1 MKVVVDTD
9 RCGGHGLCEAIEAIA
24 PEYFEVQSNGL
35 SKSLRDDIDPNDLVD
50 VEDAVA
56 SCPTEA
62 LRIED

>member
-9 RCGGHGLCEAIEAIA
+9 RCGGHGLCEAIA
-24 PEYFEVQSNGL
+24 PEYFEVQGNGL
-35 SKSLRDDIDPNDLVD
+35 AEVQRPDIAPDDVED

>member
-1 MKVVVDTD
+1 
-9 RCGGHGLCEAIEAIA
+9 
-24 PEYFEVQSNGL
+24 L
-35 SKSLRDDIDPNDLVD
+35 SKVLRDDVDPADQVD

>member
-9 RCGGHGLCEAIEAIA
+9 RCGGHGLCEAIA
-24 PEYFEVQSNGL
+24 PDYFEVQSNGL
-35 SKSLRDDIDPNDLVD
+35 VQSLRPTVDPADLPDI
-50 VEDAVA
+50 EDAVA

>member
-9 RCGGHGLCEAIEAIA
+9 RCGGHGLCEAIA

-35 SKSLRDDIDPNDLVD
+35 SQVMRPEIDPDDLPEI
-50 VEDAVA
+50 EDAVA

>member
-9 RCGGHGLCEAIEAIA
+9 RCGGHGLCEAIA

-35 SKSLRDDIDPNDLVD
+35 SKSLRDDIDPADLVD

>member
-9 RCGGHGLCEAIEAIA
+9 RCGGHGLCEAIA
-24 PEYFEVQSNGL
+24 PAYFEVGSDGL
-35 SKSLRDDIDPNDLVD
+35 SQVLRPEIDPDDLVD
-50 VEDAVA
+50 IEDAVA

>member
-1 MKVVVDTD
+1 MKVVVDED
-9 RCGGHGLCEAIEAIA
+9 RCGGHGLCEAIA

-35 SKSLRDDIDPNDLVD
+35 SKVLRDDIDADDMVD

>member
-9 RCGGHGLCEAIEAIA
+9 RCGGHGLCEAVA
-24 PEYFEVQSNGL
+24 PDYFEVQGNGL
-35 SKSLRDDIDPNDLVD
+35 VQVLRDDVDPADLVD

-62 LRIED
+62 LKIVD

>member
-9 RCGGHGLCEAIEAIA
+9 RCGGHGLCESIA
-24 PEYFEVQSNGL
+24 PEYFEVGGDGL
-35 SKSLRDDIDPNDLVD
+35 AQVLRPDIDPDDLTD

-62 LRIED
+62 LRIAE

>member
-9 RCGGHGLCEAIEAIA
+9 RCGGHGLCEAVA
-24 PEYFEVQSNGL
+24 PDYFEVQRNGL
-35 SKSLRDDIDPNDLVD
+35 AQVMRDDVDPADVAD

-62 LRIED
+62 LRIVD

>member
-1 MKVVVDTD
+1 MKVVADED
-9 RCGGHGLCEAIEAIA
+9 KCGGHGLCEAIA

-35 SKSLRDDIDPNDLVD
+35 VKVMRDDVDPDDLVD
-50 VEDAVA
+50 IEDAVA

>member
-9 RCGGHGLCEAIEAIA
+9 RCGGHGLCEAIA

-35 SKSLRDDIDPNDLVD
+35 SQVMRPEIDPDDLAEI
-50 VEDAVA
+50 EDAVA

>member
-9 RCGGHGLCEAIEAIA
+9 RCGGHGLCEAIA

-35 SKSLRDDIDPNDLVD
+35 SHVLRPEIDPNDLAEI
-50 VEDAVA
+50 EDAVA